1 MAKYIRYQW
10 AVSGDTSAVPDLTQ
24 SDGSVSY
31 QTGYGAPYSIA
42 YGSTGY
48 KAIER
53 TKLNG
58 ALNDITGVLQQYQG
72 NGFPDFITSADNGG
86 TPYSY
91 PLNAMIRYD
100 DGGGVAVYQ
109 SLIANNTGLP
119 TVTASWKKNPMSF
132 DLASTIH
139 SSTSKT
145 TPLDADEIPIAD
157 SATTPT
163 AFGIKK
169 LTWANLKAT
178 LLTYFD
184 TLYSRKTSIFGIGQ
198 TWQDVT
204 GSRALNTT
212 YTNTTGKPIQVVMY
226 GAPVSTGNNDL
237 IVDGISISSYITN
250 DTPSGASGT
259 ISGIVPHGSTYSIT
273 GSTAIRKWSELR

>member
-72 NGFPDFITSADNGG
+72 NGFPDFITSAQNGG
-86 TPYSY
+86 TAYSY
-91 PLNAMIRYD
+91 PIYVVVRFD
-100 DGGGVAVYQ
+100 DGSGVKLYQ
-109 SLIANNTGLP
+109 SQIANNTDLP
-119 TVTASWKKNPMSF
+119 TVATSWKVNPMGF
-132 DLASTIH
+132 DLATTIH
-139 SSTSKT
+139 ASTSKA
-145 TPLDADEIPIAD
+145 TPVDADEFPITD
-157 SATTPT
+157 SATSYT
-163 AFGIKK
+163 IKK

-184 TLYSRKTSIFGIGQ
+184 TLYSRTSAIFGIGQ
-198 TWQDVT
+198 TWQDVS
-204 GSRALNTT
+204 GSRVINTA
-212 YTNTTGKPIQVVMY
+212 YTNSSGKPIQLYIKYLATVPLEASPN
-226 GAPVSTGNNDL
+226 GTTWQEIGN
-237 IVDGISISSYITN
+237 G
-250 DTPSGASGT
+250 
-259 ISGIVPHGSTYSIT
+259 T
-273 GSTAIRKWSELR
+273 GSTNTPMYPVIPNGWYYRVNGSATIIKWSELR